1 LQKKKLKN
9 KYKYTIVYILMENQE
24 LLNAL
29 DNDNNKNIINL
40 NSKTIEEDK
49 NEIINELNLAIKDKQ
64 NLIKKLSDYIYIDDL
79 AHIKNGSYIRWI
91 NINNPEN
98 IKLTIGGLICDIKY
112 LDNGCH
118 ILCKNRFNKIMQIK
132 MEETLIFQKL
142 NNQEKV
148 ILNVVDYL
156 QK

>member
-1 LQKKKLKN
+1 
-9 KYKYTIVYILMENQE
+9 MENQE